1 MRLLPAVLLAL
12 VLAAAPAAPAAPAA
26 LAAPV
31 QAAPSPPAT
40 AVLHPLHVTYAR
52 AAVEGSTVLVT
63 VRFFKD
69 DLTDALRTFARR
81 GDDLVLAATPDV
93 DGIAQ
98 RYLNARLAVVANGA
112 AVAGR
117 VVGSAE
123 ASETWTYS
131 LEYRAARPIWSLRLR
146 NTLLFEVFHDQRN
159 LVKTAVFPSGREQT
173 LFFTD
178 GEDTHTVRL

>member
-1 MRLLPAVLLAL
+1 MRLFSAVLLGL
-12 VLAAAPAAPAAPAA
+12 VFAATA
-26 LAAPV
+26 AAPV
-31 QAAPSPPAT
+31 QAAPSPAVPA

-69 DLTDALRTFARR
+69 DLTDALRAFARR

-93 DGIAQ
+93 DAIAQ
-98 RYLNARLAVVANGA
+98 RYLNARFSVVANGA
-112 AVAGR
+112 GVAGR

-131 LEYRAARPIWSLRLR
+131 LEYRAPRAIRSLRLR

-159 LVKTAVFPSGREQT
+159 LVKTAVFPSGREDT
-173 LFFTD
+173 LFFTE